1 MAVATETDKNL
12 TASVIGDY
20 KTYCMYVH
28 TPEFFTVDGYREEDL
43 KWYPS
48 KFHKYLCDTVQD
60 FIERPT
66 EKAYEI
72 LILSTPP
79 QHGKSETITKTL
91 PSWYLMKNPDKFV
104 IEVSYGNDLA
114 ERFGKAN
121 LDKVKEYGRLFGVQP
136 DPRKCTSQEFYL
148 KDHTGGMISRGRG
161 SSLTGYS
168 GHLIVIDD
176 PIKNREEADSET
188 QRESLWEE
196 FNDSIV
202 SRHQRGTKIILIMTR
217 WHEDDLVGRIC
228 TELPSDIVTVVNLP
242 CEAEEDDLL
251 GRKPGEALCPEI
263 GKDDEW
269 LHEFKKTHA
278 SEHGMR
284 SWNALY
290 QGHPTARE
298 GNILERE
305 WWQFYDSKEQ
315 IKYDTMLMS
324 VDAAFKD
331 GEHNDFVAITVW
343 GKKDNQIYLVDL
355 VNKHMNFMATIR
367 AIEILAYR
375 YPKIGPILIEDKAN
389 GTAIIQML
397 RDKLPGIISVRPDA
411 SKEARV
417 NAVSF
422 VIEAGEVFLPKDR
435 KWTWEFIDQC
445 AAFPNGKHDDMVDSM
460 SQALTKLIFT
470 RRFRLFEKKRKRG
483 DRYFTLPEEKK
494 KGSEER
500 IMVL

>member
-1 MAVATETDKNL
+1 MAVTETDKNL

-28 TPEFFTVDGYREEDL
+28 TPEFFTVEGYREEDL
-43 KWYPS
+43 RWFPS
-48 KFHKYLCDTVQD
+48 KFHKYLCDTVQE

-66 EKAYEI
+66 DKAYEI

-91 PSWYLMKNPDKFV
+91 PSWYLMKHPDHFV

-228 TELPSDIVTVVNLP
+228 TELPKDIVTVVNLP

-251 GRKPGEALCPEI
+251 GRRPGEALCPEI

-298 GNILERE
+298 GNILDRS

-343 GKKDNQIYLVDL
+343 GKKDNEIYLVDL
-355 VNKHMNFMATIR
+355 VNRHMNFMATIR
-367 AIEILAYR
+367 AIEIFAYK

-422 VIEAGEVFLPKDR
+422 VIEAGEVYLPKDR

-494 KGSEER
+494 RGSEER
-500 IMVL
+500 IMVV

>member
-1 MAVATETDKNL
+1 MATETDKNL
-12 TASVIGDY
+12 TQSVIGDY

-28 TPEFFTVDGYREEDL
+28 TPEYFTVEGYRDEDL
-43 KWYPS
+43 RWYPS
-48 KFHKYLCDTVQD
+48 KFHKYLCDTVQE

-66 EKAYEI
+66 DKAYEI
-72 LILSTPP
+72 LVLSTPP

-136 DPRKCTSQEFYL
+136 DPKKCTSQEFYL

-217 WHEDDLVGRIC
+217 WHEDDLVGRIR
-228 TELPSDIVTVVNLP
+228 ESLPEDIVTVINLP
-242 CEAEEDDLL
+242 CEAEEGDLL
-251 GRKPGEALCPEI
+251 GRKPGQALCPEI
-263 GKDDEW
+263 GKDDVW
-269 LHEFKKTHA
+269 LREFKKTHA
-278 SEHGMR
+278 SEHGLR

-290 QGHPTARE
+290 QGHPSAKE
-298 GNILERE
+298 GNILARE
-305 WWQFYDSKEQ
+305 WWKFYEEAPRF
-315 IKYDTMLMS
+315 DTMLMS

-331 GEHNDFVAITVW
+331 GEQNDYVAITVW
-343 GKKDNQIYLVDL
+343 GKTDSDIYLVDL
-355 VNKHMNFMATIR
+355 VNKHLNLTGTIR
-367 AIEILAYR
+367 AIKMLAYK

-389 GTAIIQML
+389 GPAIIHLL
-397 RDKLPGIISVRPDA
+397 RDSLNGIIPVRPDV

-422 VIEAGEVFLPKDR
+422 AIEAGNVYLPKNR

-460 SQALTKLIFT
+460 SQALSRLIFT
-470 RRFRLFEKKRKRG
+470 RKFKLFEKKKKRG
-483 DRYFTLPEEKK
+483 DRYFNFPEPAKPET
-494 KGSEER
+494 GEA
-500 IMVL
+500 IHVI